1 MTQTSTPKFVE
12 VVVEVMQVD
21 KVVELFKTIAIVSLD
36 MGYLTF
42 GGEQFEEQVGY
53 RGEGEGNVIKKIR

>member
-1 MTQTSTPKFVE
+1 MVQEVGSFAKGSKNLMTQTSTPKFVE

-21 KVVELFKTIAIVSLD
+21 KVVELFKTIEIVSLD

-42 GGEQFEEQVGY
+42 GGEQFEE
-53 RGEGEGNVIKKIR
+53 

>member
-1 MTQTSTPKFVE
+1 MVQEVGSFAKGSKNLMTQTSTPKFVE

-42 GGEQFEEQVGY
+42 GGEQFEE
-53 RGEGEGNVIKKIR
+53 